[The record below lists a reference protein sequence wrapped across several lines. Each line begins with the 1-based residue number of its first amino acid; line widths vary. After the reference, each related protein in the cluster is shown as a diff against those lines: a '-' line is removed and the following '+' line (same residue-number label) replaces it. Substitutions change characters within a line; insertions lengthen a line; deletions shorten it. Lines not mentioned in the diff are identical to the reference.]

1 MKIAV
6 KDVMT
11 SRVVWVTKDAP
22 YKEMAAALRE
32 NRVSAFPVLDD
43 EGKVTSDFP
52 LSTTAALWS
61 GLSAG
66 PTCWRSTTGPMMKS
80 GGKSS
85 AT

>member
-1 MKIAV
+1 
-6 KDVMT
+6 
-11 SRVVWVTKDAP
+11 
-22 YKEMAAALRE
+22 
-32 NRVSAFPVLDD
+32 
-43 EGKVTSDFP
+43 VTSDFP
-52 LSTTAALWS
+52 LSTTAAPWS